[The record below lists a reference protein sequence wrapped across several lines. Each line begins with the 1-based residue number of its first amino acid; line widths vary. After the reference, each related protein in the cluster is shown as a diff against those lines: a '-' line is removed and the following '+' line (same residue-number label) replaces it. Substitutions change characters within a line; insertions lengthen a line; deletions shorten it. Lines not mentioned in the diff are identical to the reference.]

1 MMILNCI
8 FLNEIQYKSKSNL
21 DLVLIRIGKY
31 IDVLT
36 MLTDYLSAKLY
47 RRIIIDY
54 CRNIKV
60 LRYTGRIWR
69 PPINEILMNF
79 LPLFKNI
86 KILTLM
92 NCYIS
97 DEILSTCLE
106 TTTTLERLKL
116 SIKTYI
122 DENVLNKS
130 YLTCV
135 SM

>member
-1 MMILNCI
+1 M
-8 FLNEIQYKSKSNL
+8 NL
-21 DLVLIRIGKY
+21 
-31 IDVLT
+31 
-36 MLTDYLSAKLY
+36 
-47 RRIIIDY
+47 
-54 CRNIKV
+54 
-60 LRYTGRIWR
+60 
-69 PPINEILMNF
+69 

-86 KILTLM
+86 KILTLI

-97 DEILSTCLE
+97 DEILSTCLA

-122 DENVLNKS
+122 GENVLNKS